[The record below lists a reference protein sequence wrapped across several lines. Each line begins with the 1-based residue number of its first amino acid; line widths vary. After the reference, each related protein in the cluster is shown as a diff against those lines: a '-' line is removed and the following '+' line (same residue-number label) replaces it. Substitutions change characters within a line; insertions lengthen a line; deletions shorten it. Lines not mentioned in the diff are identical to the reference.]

1 MNRVAGKIVWVT
13 AAGQGIGR
21 ATALA
26 LHAEGATVYG
36 TDVDEAALASLA
48 ATGVTTARV
57 DGRDEQAVLAFAE
70 SLPRLDG
77 LVHCIGYVHHGSVM
91 EADLAS
97 WRRSFEL
104 NVDSFYLAARSA
116 IPLLLQSGQGTITA
130 ISSIASSVKGLPNR
144 AAYGA
149 SKAAMIGL
157 IKSIAADYV
166 GNRIRA
172 NAVCPA
178 TIWTPSL
185 EARIAE
191 LGRDVGGADK
201 ALEMFVAR
209 QPLGRIGTAE
219 EIAALC
225 VHLTSDESGFTTGQ
239 TFVVDG
245 GMSI

>member
-1 MNRVAGKIVWVT
+1 MNRMIGKTVWVT

-26 LHAEGATVYG
+26 LHAEGATVFG
-36 TDVDEAALASLA
+36 TDVDAEALASLA
-48 ATGVTTARV
+48 AEDVTTERV
-57 DGRDEQAVLAFAE
+57 DGTDEQAVEAFCRD
-70 SLPRLDG
+70 LPRLDG
-77 LVHCIGYVHHGSVM
+77 LVHCVGFVHHGSVVG
-91 EADLAS
+91 ADYAS
-97 WRRSFEL
+97 WKRSFEL
-104 NVDSFYLAARSA
+104 NVDSLYFAARSA
-116 IPLLLQSGQGTITA
+116 IPLMRQSGQGTITA
-130 ISSIASSVKGLPNR
+130 IASIASSVKGLPNR

-166 GNRIRA
+166 GDRIRA

-191 LGRDVGGADK
+191 LGRNVGGAEK

-219 EIAALC
+219 EVAALC
-225 VHLTSDESGFTTGQ
+225 VHLSSDESAFTTGQ
-239 TFVVDG
+239 AFVVDG
-245 GMSI
+245 GMTI